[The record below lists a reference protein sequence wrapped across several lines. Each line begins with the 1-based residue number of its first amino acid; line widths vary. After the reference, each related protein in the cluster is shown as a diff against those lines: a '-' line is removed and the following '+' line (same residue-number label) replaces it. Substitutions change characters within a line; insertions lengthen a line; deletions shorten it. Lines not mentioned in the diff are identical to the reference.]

1 MPKTDPQ
8 RRPELRPDQV
18 LPFRATAYDVARVA
32 GVSQSTVSRCFAPNS
47 RISGKTRSHVQG
59 IAATLGYT
67 PNIIARSLILRRSGI
82 VGIVVTKQSIQAC
95 PEMLTALGDALAAE
109 DRRLLLITVPDEDAA
124 SQVISSLFGF
134 PLDGLICCV
143 TLRREDIL
151 AFAARGV
158 PVVLFNRYDAA
169 VDSVCTD
176 HEKGA
181 EDVATLLFA
190 AGHRRFLCVAG
201 PADAP
206 VSHRRT
212 QGFVKRLH
220 RLGVTTVHI
229 RTADYS
235 YTGGAETF
243 RDYLADEE
251 RPDAVFC
258 ANDQLALGVLD
269 TCRFVLGWSMPEDI
283 SVVGFDDIPEASRP
297 AYDLTTIR
305 QDLSAM
311 AQTTVSLLLRRAD
324 RPGDEPEAVL
334 VPGVIVDRR
343 SARMAPSVLEDS

>member
-1 MPKTDPQ
+1 MPKADPQ
-8 RRPELRPDQV
+8 RRLQLRPDQV
-18 LPFRATAYDVARVA
+18 PPFRATAYDVARIA

-47 RISGKTRSHVQG
+47 KISGKTRSHVQG

-67 PNIIARSLILRRSGI
+67 PNIIARSLILRRSSI
-82 VGIVVTKQSIQAC
+82 VGIVVTKQSVQAC

-109 DRRLLLITVPDEDAA
+109 DRRLLLITVPNENAP

-143 TLRREDIL
+143 TLRREDIF
-151 AFAARGV
+151 AFAGRGV

-176 HEKGA
+176 HERGA
-181 EDVATLLFA
+181 ENVATMLFK

-206 VSHRRT
+206 VSRRRT
-212 QGFVKRLH
+212 RGFVERLDE
-220 RLGVTTVHI
+220 LGVAVQML
-229 RTADYS
+229 TADYS

-243 RDYLADEE
+243 QAYLANED

-269 TCRFVLGWSMPEDI
+269 TCRFVLGWSVPEDI
-283 SVVGFDDIPEASRP
+283 SVVGFDDIPEAARP
-297 AYDLTTIR
+297 AYELSTVR

-311 AQTTVSLLLRRAD
+311 AQATVALLLRRTE
-324 RPGDEPEAVL
+324 RPATEPEAVL
-334 VPGVIVDRR
+334 VPGVIVSRR
-343 SARMAPSVLEDS
+343 SARMVPADIEDT